1 MDSPRL
7 QADFNGLFGDLL
19 CLSHRDTCEDEL
31 GNTVALCSGMVV
43 TAYDEDT
50 NDAGERD
57 DLIASEVVEPSP
69 EWLQCNCSRWALKID
84 AKGVRHQS
92 DEGNDV

>member
-7 QADFNGLFGDLL
+7 RADCNGLFEDLL
-19 CLSHRDTCEDEL
+19 CLSHQDTCEDEL
-31 GNTVALCSGMVV
+31 GHTVTLCSGMVA

-57 DLIASEVVEPSP
+57 DLIASGVVEPSP
-69 EWLQCNCSRWALKID
+69 EWLQCNGSRWALKID

-92 DEGNDV
+92 DEAGEA